1 MMDNFDENKNNPNE
15 KPEAEPEEIP
25 YWLQGFDDDVQ
36 EKTTPIESDAN
47 DDGMG
52 INESD
57 NAPTDEDIE
66 PDLEDPDGSSYPL
79 TDILDE
85 LEAAD
90 SDESELEIEIEEL
103 SGEASTIENEPTDT
117 LDDREITDEI
127 EIDTTLGEAE
137 AELIEPDPDELP
149 SPEGFV
155 DISDLDL
162 PEPPQLENDIIFD
175 VEAKEGELPEWLQE
189 MISEPE
195 EIEIEDTEMTQG
207 SEEED
212 DDEDEEEE
220 IKKPIDALE
229 INWEKEHLR
238 DEITE
243 GDLAREEDII
253 EMDVTEIDQD
263 LDAVMAISD
272 EDTTPVST
280 LRTEEFLPE
289 DEEPGPTETEGG
301 EREIEVSVISEVDD
315 PLDELKSYLNQGE
328 IQQALKIINNLDE
341 QTTDIQEITPLLL
354 EAAEIHTQEN
364 SEVWET
370 IGDLALKHD
379 KPQDA
384 LIAYA
389 KAIKILTE
397 GREVNHEIN

>member
-66 PDLEDPDGSSYPL
+66 PDLEDPDESSYPL

-103 SGEASTIENEPTDT
+103 SGEASTIENEPTDA